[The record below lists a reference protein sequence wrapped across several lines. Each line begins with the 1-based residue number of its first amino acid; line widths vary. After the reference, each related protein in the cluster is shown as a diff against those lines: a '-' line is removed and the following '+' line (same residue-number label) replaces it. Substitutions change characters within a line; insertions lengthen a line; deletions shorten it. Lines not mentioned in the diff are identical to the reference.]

1 MEVTLSLVT
10 PGDAMSPGRSRTPG
24 RPTMPPE
31 PSAPATEL
39 SVTTASPEET
49 FRLGEALAAHLRPGA
64 VVALVGELAA
74 GKTVFTKG
82 LAVGLGVPDED
93 TVTSPA
99 YDLVHEYRGRL
110 AVHHVDLY
118 RLDEL
123 TTEDR
128 LWIEEYL
135 HGDGVTVVE
144 WADRFPEVLPED
156 RVEVT
161 FDVPGPGRDDRPDRR
176 VLRIEGR
183 GAYRETVVRLRERG
197 SP

>member
-1 MEVTLSLVT
+1 
-10 PGDAMSPGRSRTPG
+10 
-24 RPTMPPE
+24 MPPE
-31 PSAPATEL
+31 PSAPPTEL
-39 SVTTASPEET
+39 SVTTSSPEET
-49 FRLGEALAAHLRPGA
+49 FRLGEALAGQLRPGA
-64 VVALVGELAA
+64 VVALVGKLAA
-74 GKTVFTKG
+74 GKTIFTKG

-93 TVTSPA
+93 LVTSPA

-110 AVHHVDLY
+110 PVHHVDLY

-135 HGDGVTVVE
+135 QGHGVTVVE

-161 FDVPGPGRDDRPDRR
+161 FEVAGPERGDRGERR
-176 VLRIEGR
+176 VLRIAGR
-183 GAYRETVVRLRERG
+183 GAYREAVVRLRERG
-197 SP
+197 SGPRRQPA